1 MKISLISMD
10 EFHGTFGLR
19 SISAA
24 LKKSGHDV
32 RLIFLLPVER
42 FDYSEHL
49 SESILRQLDGLVVDA
64 ELIGISCMSNEAEET
79 SRVIKH
85 LKKLGKPVVWGG
97 IHATSCPE
105 QCIADADI
113 VCIGEGEEALCDLA
127 GKIERQQPYF
137 DTENFWFNT
146 GEGIIKNL
154 LRPLIDDLDSLPF
167 PDHQPDN
174 HYLLEGDKIVSAAE
188 RYKRVDRLYIHTARG
203 CPNSCNFCCNSF
215 IRSIYDGKGKVIRK
229 MSVDAITSGIRQ
241 FKADF
246 PGTQFVWFTDDTM
259 FAKSKQEI
267 AEFARRYKEEINLP
281 FWCYVSPNSI
291 TEEKLDL
298 LVDAG
303 LCKIELGIQS
313 GSDSINKNLYNRRIS
328 NELVVKAATIL
339 SKRKDKI
346 VCANYQVIFCN
357 PYETRQDILD
367 TISLVSSLPS
377 PFRLQVFPLQFF
389 PASGLFDKASKDGF
403 LDQKELVNYQNFEKG
418 MELNNNE
425 PYLNYILCM
434 MKGNSTP
441 DKIGMLPRTVLPMLL
456 SRAAIKLFSN
466 KFLLR
471 AFIKNTSGSIDNRTG
486 EISFPDLTYIDV

>member
-19 SISAA
+19 SISAS
-24 LKKSGHDV
+24 LKGRGHDV
-32 RLIFLLPVER
+32 RMVFLIPVER
-42 FDYSEHL
+42 IDYSEHL
-49 SESILRQLDGLVVDA
+49 SGDILKQLEELVADSD
-64 ELIGISCMSNEAEET
+64 LIGISCMSNEAEET
-79 SRVIKH
+79 CRVVGY
-85 LKKLGKPVVWGG
+85 LKKLGIPIVWGG
-97 IHATSCPE
+97 IHATSCPDE
-105 QCIADADI
+105 CIEVADI
-113 VCIGEGEEALCDLA
+113 ICIGEGEEALCDLA
-127 GKIERQQPYF
+127 EKMESKQPYF

-146 GEGIIKNL
+146 PKGVIKNQT
-154 LRPLIDDLDSLPF
+154 RPMIDDLDSIPF
-167 PDHQPDN
+167 PDYQPDK
-174 HYLLEGDKIVSAAE
+174 HYILEGSSIISAAE

-215 IRSIYDGKGKVIRK
+215 IRSIYEGKGKVIRK
-229 MSVDAITSGIRQ
+229 MSVDAIIAGLRQ

-246 PGTQFVWFTDDTM
+246 PGTHFVWFTDDTM

-313 GSDSINKNLYNRRIS
+313 GSENINKNLYNRRIS
-328 NELVVKAATIL
+328 NELVIKAANIIST
-339 SKRKDKI
+339 RKDKI
-346 VCANYQVIFCN
+346 ICANYQVIFCN

-367 TISLVSSLPS
+367 TISLVSSLPH

-389 PASGLFDKASKDGF
+389 PASELYDRASKDG
-403 LDQKELVNYQNFEKG
+403 LIEKKVLVNYQDFEKG
-418 MELNNNE
+418 LDLNDNE

-441 DKIGMLPRTVLPMLL
+441 DKVGMIPRSLLPILL

-466 KFLLR
+466 KFLLKML
-471 AFIKNTSGSIDNRTG
+471 IQNTSGSIDNRTG
-486 EISFPDLTYIDV
+486 EISFPDLKYIDV